1 MSTSMWNNDI
11 FFRNFIW
18 SICLSSDTLIMKCPK
33 CGNKMDIVSE
43 GMTNNQWFED
53 SVCQCCKTTETTR
66 MRIKN
71 NGNKQLSKSTKRRL
85 ENQ

>member
-18 SICLSSDTLIMKCPK
+18 SICLYSNTLIMKCPK

-43 GMTNNQWFED
+43 GMTNNEWFED
-53 SVCQCCKTTETTR
+53 CICQCCKTTETTR
-66 MRIKN
+66 IRTKN
-71 NGNKQLSKSTKRRL
+71 NVNKRLSKSTKRRL

>member
-18 SICLSSDTLIMKCPK
+18 SICLCSDTLIMKCPK
-33 CGNKMDIVSE
+33 CGNEMDIISE
-43 GMTNNQWFED
+43 GMTDNQWYED
-53 SVCQCCKTTETTR
+53 SMCQCCKTTETTL
-66 MRIKN
+66 MRTKN
-71 NGNKQLSKSTKRRL
+71 NENKRLSKSTQRRL